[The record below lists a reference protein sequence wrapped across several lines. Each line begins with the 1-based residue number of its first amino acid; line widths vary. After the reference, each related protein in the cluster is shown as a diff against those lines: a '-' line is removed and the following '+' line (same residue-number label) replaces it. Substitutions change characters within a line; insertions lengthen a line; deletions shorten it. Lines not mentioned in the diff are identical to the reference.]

1 MSNITENKFNK
12 LFVGS
17 AKENHKFRITKKI
30 NNISDVSFD
39 KIRQIVTIYEL
50 GDLSENKNYN
60 VPKGTMGMLEKFR
73 TNNLEELTEY
83 LNGGL
88 KCKEKHTH

>member
-12 LFVGS
+12 LFIGS

-50 GDLSENKNYN
+50 GDLSENENYN
-60 VPKGTMGMLEKFR
+60 APKGTMGMLEKFR

-83 LNGGL
+83 LNGGNN
-88 KCKEKHTH
+88 

>member
-12 LFVGS
+12 LFIGS
-17 AKENHKFRITKKI
+17 ARENHKFRITKKI

-50 GDLSENKNYN
+50 GYLSESENYN
-60 VPKGTMGMLEKFR
+60 APKGTMGMLEKFR

-83 LNGGL
+83 LNGGNN
-88 KCKEKHTH
+88 

>member
-17 AKENHKFRITKKI
+17 ARENHKFRITKKI
-30 NNISDVSFD
+30 NNIRDVSFD

-50 GDLSENKNYN
+50 GDLSESENYN
-60 VPKGTMGMLEKFR
+60 APKGTMGMLEKFR
-73 TNNLEELTEY
+73 TNNLEELIEY
-83 LNGGL
+83 LNGGNI
-88 KCKEKHTH
+88 

>member
-17 AKENHKFRITKKI
+17 TNENNKFRITKKI
-30 NNISDVSFD
+30 NNRSDVSFD
-39 KIRQIVTIYEL
+39 KIRQIVIIYEL

-60 VPKGTMGMLEKFR
+60 APKGTMGMLEKFR

-83 LNGGL
+83 LNGENL
-88 KCKEKHTH
+88 

>member
-1 MSNITENKFNK
+1 MSNITESKFNK

-17 AKENHKFRITKKI
+17 ARENHKFRITKKI
-30 NNISDVSFD
+30 NNKSDVCFD

-50 GDLSENKNYN
+50 GDLSENENYN
-60 VPKGTMGMLEKFR
+60 APKGTMGMLEKFK

-83 LNGGL
+83 LNGENL
-88 KCKEKHTH
+88 QWKK

>member
-12 LFVGS
+12 LFIGS

-50 GDLSENKNYN
+50 GDLSENENHN
-60 VPKGTMGMLEKFR
+60 APKGTTGMLEKFR
-73 TNNLEELTEY
+73 TNNLEELIEY
-83 LNGGL
+83 LNGGNI
-88 KCKEKHTH
+88 

>member
-1 MSNITENKFNK
+1 MSNITESKFNK

-17 AKENHKFRITKKI
+17 AIENNKFRITKKI
-30 NNISDVSFD
+30 NNRSDVSFD

-60 VPKGTMGMLEKFR
+60 APKGIMGMLEKFR

-88 KCKEKHTH
+88 KCNEKHTH

>member
-1 MSNITENKFNK
+1 MSNITESKFNK

-17 AKENHKFRITKKI
+17 TIENHKFRITKKI

-39 KIRQIVTIYEL
+39 KIRQIVIIYEL

-60 VPKGTMGMLEKFR
+60 APKGTMGMLEKFR
-73 TNNLEELTEY
+73 TNSLEKLTEY
-83 LNGGL
+83 LNRGNN
-88 KCKEKHTH
+88 